1 MQIEMY
7 YGNFTANERN
17 SLIISALGFLFGAP
31 RLFFTY
37 LVISRYIHIMRG
49 FQPVLTKSQ
58 NYILLYL
65 PLFLL
70 YSLRQIYGRITAG
83 IKMASFR
90 PRGDGWEA
98 AVCKL
103 NIRRSATFD
112 TKAEARKWAAKIET
126 EISEGKYSL
135 FADKTFGELLT
146 RYATDV
152 SVKKAGGRWER
163 LRINAICRLDIAKV
177 KLCDLNQTHFVKW
190 RDDRLLEVKDASF
203 LRDRVVVNRALNIAV
218 KEWLWLPK
226 NPLIGVSS
234 PKQPEA
240 RDRLISTDEVARLC
254 YAMSYDDTP
263 PRTVISRVGAAFM
276 FAIETAMRASEI
288 CNLRWDEVYLERR
301 FLHVAGGKTPS
312 AKRDVPLSS
321 EAIAIIKL
329 MERVKDSDTVF
340 TLIPS
345 QIDSHFRRAKGRAL
359 IDGLHFHDTRAEAIT
374 RLAGKLDILE
384 LARMVGHKDLRMLQ
398 VYYRRTAEDLAVKLQ

>member
-1 MQIEMY
+1 
-7 YGNFTANERN
+7 
-17 SLIISALGFLFGAP
+17 
-31 RLFFTY
+31 
-37 LVISRYIHIMRG
+37 
-49 FQPVLTKSQ
+49 
-58 NYILLYL
+58 
-65 PLFLL
+65 
-70 YSLRQIYGRITAG
+70 
-83 IKMASFR
+83 MASYR
-90 PRGDGWEA
+90 KRLGAWEVSVA
-98 AVCKL
+98 KL
-103 NIRRSATFD
+103 GIRKSATFD
-112 TKAEARKWAAKIET
+112 TKAEAQKWAAKIET
-126 EISEGKYSL
+126 EIEDGKYAL

-146 RYATDV
+146 RYAMDV

-163 LRINAICRLDIAKV
+163 LRINAICRLDIAHI

-240 RDRLISTDEVARLC
+240 RDRLISADEITRLC
-254 YAMSYDDTP
+254 YAMSYDETP

-301 FLHVAGGKTPS
+301 FLHVAGGKTPA

-329 MERVKDSDTVF
+329 MEQVKEGDTVF
-340 TLIPS
+340 NLIPS

-374 RLAGKLDILE
+374 RLASKLDILE

-398 VYYRRTAEDLAVKLQ
+398 IYYRKTAEDLAGKLG